1 VESSPESKG
10 MLASFR
16 SIQTKLLYSFLLLL
30 ILTGCVVVTN
40 IFVYQ
45 RIDKLKL
52 VNSRLDNV
60 LVKALQAIKTEKE
73 FFSSGVLDTNF
84 YRVGES
90 EYLTEHARLIA
101 EIRQDLRSVVQS
113 EEEHRF
119 DIEGNLKLLQLE
131 LNAYEKSF
139 GNITAHIRIK
149 GFENQGLE
157 GEIHKYSQAIE
168 NSSYPFD
175 KIKVLTLLRLEKDYT
190 VRKQRD
196 QAQRFRE
203 LYYQIQSELPLEA
216 NPHSRRFDSL
226 LTNYHKNFKEL
237 VRVEGLIGSNDQGL
251 QSQLR
256 RYTGR
261 IEAQIHST
269 IDKANQ
275 RAQEIRK
282 GFLGVLFTILFFA
295 VILSVI
301 FSYFHS
307 YRISKPVR
315 TLDSQ
320 IKKLVSGH
328 IQDDT
333 PKIEPTSNDE
343 TNTLTQNFNVM
354 IEEIQFYL
362 NEIKEKNRELET
374 QNLELQAMNEQ
385 LAHSEASLRNLNM
398 MKDKFFFIISH
409 DLKGPLNTL
418 LGFLEL
424 LNINV
429 DTFSRQEI
437 TQVGMSMNTSVRS
450 LLNLL
455 NNLLQWSVAQTG
467 DMKVETV
474 NFPLTHV
481 VNENLEL
488 MKETARLKDI
498 QLVADLEKD
507 FLIRSDRNMTD
518 SIVRNLISN
527 AIKFTHAGG
536 VVRVKAREKEALV
549 EIVVED
555 TGVGI
560 SSEDLKQLFR
570 NDVHH
575 STLGTTQ
582 EKGTGFGLLLCKEF
596 VEKNGGQISIQ
607 SQLGQG
613 TSISFTLPL
622 VAVMQLEVK

>member
-1 VESSPESKG
+1 

-30 ILTGCVVVTN
+30 LLTGCVVITN
-40 IFVYQ
+40 VLVYQ

-60 LVKALQAIKTEKE
+60 LFKTLQAIKTEKE
-73 FFSSGVLDTNF
+73 FFSSGILDTNF
-84 YRVGES
+84 YRAGES

-101 EIRQDLRSVVQS
+101 EIRQDLGSVIQS
-113 EEEHRF
+113 EEEQRF
-119 DIEGNLKLLQLE
+119 GIEGNLNRLQLE
-131 LNAYEKSF
+131 LDAYEKSF
-139 GNITAHIRIK
+139 RNITAHIRIK

-157 GEIHKYSQAIE
+157 GEVGKYSQAIE
-168 NSSYPFD
+168 NASGPFD
-175 KIKVLTLLRLEKDYT
+175 KIKVLTLLRLEKDYI

-203 LYYQIQSELPLEA
+203 LYYQIKSELPLNA
-216 NPHSRRFDSL
+216 SPQSRYFDSL

-237 VRVEGLIGSNDQGL
+237 VRVEGLIGNTDWGL

-256 RYTGR
+256 RYTSR

-282 GFLGVLFTILFFA
+282 WFQGISFTIVFFA
-295 VILSVI
+295 IILSVI

-315 TLDSQ
+315 TLDLE
-320 IKKLVSGH
+320 IKKLVSGP

-343 TNTLTQNFNVM
+343 ASTLTQNFNVM

-362 NEIKEKNRELET
+362 SEIKEKNQELET
-374 QNLELQAMNEQ
+374 QNLELQAINEQ
-385 LAHSEASLRNLNM
+385 LAHSEASLRNLNL

-418 LGFLEL
+418 MGFLDV
-424 LNINV
+424 LNTNV

-437 TQVGMSMNTSVRS
+437 MQVGLSMNTSVRS

-467 DMKVETV
+467 DMQVETV
-474 NFPLTHV
+474 NFRLTHV
-481 VNENLEL
+481 VNENMEL

-498 QLVADLEKD
+498 QLVAELEKD
-507 FLIRSDRNMTD
+507 FIIRSDRNMTD
-518 SIVRNLISN
+518 SIVRNLVSN
-527 AIKFTHAGG
+527 AIKFTHSGG
-536 VVRVKAREKEALV
+536 QVRVKAREKEAFV
-549 EIVVED
+549 EVEVED

-570 NDVHH
+570 SDVHH
-575 STLGTTQ
+575 STLGTTK
-582 EKGTGFGLLLCKEF
+582 EKGTGLGLLLCKEF

-613 TSISFTLPL
+613 TSIVFTLPL
-622 VAVMQLEVK
+622 VAVMHLENN

>member
-1 VESSPESKG
+1 

-30 ILTGCVVVTN
+30 FLTGCAVITN

-45 RIDKLKL
+45 RVDKLKR
-52 VNSRLDNV
+52 VNNRLDNV
-60 LVKALQAIKTEKE
+60 LVKTLQVIKTEKE
-73 FFSSGVLDTNF
+73 FFSSGILDTSF
-84 YRVGES
+84 YRTGES

-101 EIRQDLRSVVQS
+101 EIRQDLGGVVQS
-113 EEEHRF
+113 QEEHRF
-119 DIEGNLKLLQLE
+119 EIDGNLSRLQLE

-139 GNITAHIRIK
+139 RSIVAHIRIK
-149 GFENQGLE
+149 GFENYGLE
-157 GEIHKYSQAIE
+157 GEVHKYSQAIE

-175 KIKVLTLLRLEKDYT
+175 KIKVLTLISLEKDYI
-190 VRKQRD
+190 VRKKRG

-203 LYYQIQSELPLEA
+203 LYYQIQSELPLDG
-216 NPHSRRFDSL
+216 NPNSRRFDSL
-226 LTNYHKNFKEL
+226 LTHYHKNFKEL
-237 VRVEGLIGSNDQGL
+237 VRVEGLIGTNDRGL
-251 QSQLR
+251 RSQLC

-269 IDKANQ
+269 INKANQ
-275 RAQEIRK
+275 RAQEIRRW
-282 GFLGVLFTILFFA
+282 FQRISLAIIFFA
-295 VILSVI
+295 IILSVI

-315 TLDSQ
+315 TLDLQ

-343 TNTLTQNFNVM
+343 TSTLTQNFNVM

-362 NEIKEKNRELET
+362 CEIKEKNQELET

-385 LAHSEASLRNLNM
+385 LAHSEASLRNLNL

-418 LGFLEL
+418 LGFLDV
-424 LNINV
+424 LNTNV

-437 TQVGMSMNTSVRS
+437 IQVGLSMNTSVRS

-467 DMKVETV
+467 EMKVETV
-474 NFPLTHV
+474 NFPLTQV

-488 MKETARLKDI
+488 MKEMARLKDI
-498 QLVADLEKD
+498 QLVTDLEKD

-518 SIVRNLISN
+518 SVVRNLVSN

-536 VVRVKAREKEALV
+536 EVRVKAREKGTLV
-549 EIVVED
+549 EVMVED

-570 NDVHH
+570 SDVHH
-575 STLGTTQ
+575 STLGTTK

-613 TSISFTLPL
+613 TSIVFTLPL
-622 VAVMQLEVK
+622 VAVMHMENK

>member
-1 VESSPESKG
+1 

-30 ILTGCVVVTN
+30 FLTGCAVITN
-40 IFVYQ
+40 IFVY
-45 RIDKLKL
+45 RRVDKLKL
-52 VNSRLDNV
+52 VNNRLDNV
-60 LVKALQAIKTEKE
+60 LVKTLQVIKTEKE
-73 FFSSGVLDTNF
+73 FFSSGILDTNF
-84 YRVGES
+84 YRAGES

-101 EIRQDLRSVVQS
+101 EIRQGLGSVVQS

-119 DIEGNLKLLQLE
+119 EIDGNLSHLQLE

-139 GNITAHIRIK
+139 RNIVGHIRIK

-157 GEIHKYSQAIE
+157 GEVHKYSQAIE
-168 NSSYPFD
+168 NSIYPFD
-175 KIKVLTLLRLEKDYT
+175 KIKVLTLISLEKDYI
-190 VRKQRD
+190 VRKDRD

-203 LYYQIQSELPLEA
+203 LYYQIQSELPLES
-216 NPHSRRFDSL
+216 NPNSRGFDSL

-237 VRVEGLIGSNDQGL
+237 TRVEGLIGNNDRGL

-269 IDKANQ
+269 INKANQ

-282 GFLGVLFTILFFA
+282 WFQRISLAIIFFA
-295 VILSVI
+295 IILSVI

-307 YRISKPVR
+307 YRITKPVR
-315 TLDSQ
+315 TLDLQ
-320 IKKLVSGH
+320 IKKLVSSH

-343 TNTLTQNFNVM
+343 TSTLTQNFNVM

-362 NEIKEKNRELET
+362 CEIKEKNQELET
-374 QNLELQAMNEQ
+374 QNMELQTMNEQ
-385 LAHSEASLRNLNM
+385 LAHSEASLRNLNL

-418 LGFLEL
+418 LGFLDV
-424 LNINV
+424 LNTNV

-437 TQVGMSMNTSVRS
+437 MQVGLSMNTSVRS

-467 DMKVETV
+467 DMKVEAV
-474 NFPLTHV
+474 NFPLSLV

-498 QLVADLEKD
+498 QLVTDLEKD

-518 SIVRNLISN
+518 SIVRNLVSN

-536 VVRVKAREKEALV
+536 EVRVKAREKGTFV
-549 EIVVED
+549 EVVVED

-570 NDVHH
+570 SDVHH
-575 STLGTTQ
+575 STLGTTK

-613 TSISFTLPL
+613 TAIVFTLPL
-622 VAVMQLEVK
+622 VAVMHMENK